1 MSPPRLLVVHC
12 PSWPAISLGSVA
24 GRALAVLERGRVL
37 AVSPGATAAGV
48 AIGQRRREA
57 MWNCPLLEVVRRDEG
72 AERRAFAPALG
83 ALERFGAPITLRA
96 PGWAWIA
103 TRGPARYFGGEAALA
118 LAVTE
123 ALRGLGGEWAGGE
136 GLRGGC
142 FSIGVGD
149 GVFVATKAAERA
161 MVVAH
166 EETPRFLD
174 PLPLESLGRPDL
186 ADLLAHLGIRTV
198 GEFSRLTEEDVLA
211 RFGWDGARA
220 HRVARGEE
228 EGEPSPPPSQDVER
242 EVVAEIDPPAGLV
255 DEVVLVARA
264 LAEELCGRLGGEGL
278 VFSLLRI
285 TVETASGEECTRRWS
300 HDGPYAS
307 ALVVERVRWQLE
319 GSTGRQH
326 ADETSQLVGGAVLLR
341 LGAEE
346 ITPDRGRQGGF
357 WERSRAPE
365 CHVIQAFARVQG
377 MLGPSGVLQ
386 GSVVGGRG
394 PIERIEL
401 HPFGDRPPST
411 VRPADRPWPGQIPP
425 PSPALV
431 YDPPPPIAVED
442 HQGHSIRVD
451 GRGELSAAPAT
462 VEVDGVTRSVTAW
475 AGPWPVDERWWD
487 VARRRRAR
495 FQLVVGEEVYL
506 VALDRGRFVLEGK
519 YD

>member
-1 MSPPRLLVVHC
+1 
-12 PSWPAISLGSVA
+12 
-24 GRALAVLERGRVL
+24 
-37 AVSPGATAAGV
+37 
-48 AIGQRRREA
+48 
-57 MWNCPLLEVVRRDEG
+57 MWNCPLLEVIRRDEG

-83 ALERFGAPITLRA
+83 ALERFGAPITVRA

-118 LAVTE
+118 QTVAE
-123 ALRGLGGEWAGGE
+123 ALRDLGGEWAGGD

-161 MVVAH
+161 VVVAH
-166 EETPRFLD
+166 EETIRFLD
-174 PLPLESLGRPDL
+174 PLPPESLGRPAL
-186 ADLLAHLGIRTV
+186 ADLLSHLGIRTL
-198 GEFSRLTEEDVLA
+198 GAFAQLAEEDVLA

-228 EGEPSPPPSQDVER
+228 EGEPPAPSGRDVER

-255 DEVVLVARA
+255 DEVVLVARSV
-264 LAEELCGRLGGEGL
+264 AEELCERLGEEGL

-285 TVETASGEECTRRWS
+285 TVETASGDERTRRWS
-300 HDGPYAS
+300 HDGPYTS

-319 GSTGRQH
+319 GWMAPQD
-326 ADETSQLVGGAVLLR
+326 ADETSQLVGGVVLLR

-346 ITPDRGRQGGF
+346 IAPDRGRQGGF
-357 WERSRAPE
+357 WERSSTPE
-365 CHVIQAFARVQG
+365 HHVIQAFARVQG
-377 MLGPSGVLQ
+377 LLGPTGVLQ

-394 PIERIEL
+394 PIERIEF

-411 VRPADRPWPGQIPP
+411 LRPADRPWPGQIPP

-431 YDPPPPIAVED
+431 YDPPPPVTVED
-442 HQGHSIRVD
+442 RTGRSVRVD

-462 VEVDGVTRSVTAW
+462 VGVDGAIRSVTAW
-475 AGPWPVDERWWD
+475 AGPWPVDERWWE

-495 FQLVVGEEVYL
+495 FQLAVGEEVYL
-506 VALDRGRFVLEGK
+506 VALDHGRFVLEGK